1 MSPVLSLHYGLLM
14 ALGTHSRDGC
24 LWSGNRHQEKIARLC
39 ATRIREAEAR
49 ANGE

>member
-1 MSPVLSLHYGLLM
+1 MSSVLSLRYRLLM

-24 LWSGNRHQEKIARLC
+24 LWYENRRQEKIAQGC
-39 ATRIREAEAR
+39 AARIREAEAR

>member
-1 MSPVLSLHYGLLM
+1 MSPVLSLRYRLLM

-24 LWSGNRHQEKIARLC
+24 LWSGNRRQEQISQVC